1 MTKIEG
7 YEDCHIVNEKSCKIC
22 CGAGYTYE
30 PERYEDG
37 SISRTVY
44 QVPCECIKNGGEI
57 RQGEAAPIGVHS
69 AEDDRQKTCPS
80 PTNTTPLNGGT
91 TQQDGASALSGG
103 NQTSRDGLGGSCER
117 SMGDAS
123 TRKDEGRESNPSP
136 TSTKAELVE
145 VIYAAMDR
153 HSCYRDDAIAA
164 LDALIA
170 IGAVR
175 VK

>member
-57 RQGEAAPIGVHS
+57 RQGEAAPVGVHS

-80 PTNTTPLNGGT
+80 PTY
-91 TQQDGASALSGG
+91 
-103 NQTSRDGLGGSCER
+103 
-117 SMGDAS
+117 
-123 TRKDEGRESNPSP
+123 TRE
-136 TSTKAELVE
+136 ELVE
-145 VIYAAMDR
+145 I
-153 HSCYRDDAIAA
+153 IAKACFWEAWKCQRLLMMTA

>member
-1 MTKIEG
+1 MTKISG

-57 RQGEAAPIGVHS
+57 RQGECAVALDMDS
-69 AEDDRQKTCPS
+69 PS
-80 PTNTTPLNGGT
+80 FPTY
-91 TQQDGASALSGG
+91 
-103 NQTSRDGLGGSCER
+103 
-117 SMGDAS
+117 
-123 TRKDEGRESNPSP
+123 TRE
-136 TSTKAELVE
+136 ELC
-145 VIYAAMDR
+145 
-153 HSCYRDDAIAA
+153 HIAA
-164 LDALIA
+164 KAVFGFARIPECSVMMPAIDALIA
-170 IGAVR
+170 LGAVR

>member
-57 RQGEAAPIGVHS
+57 RQGEAAPVGVHS

-80 PTNTTPLNGGT
+80 PTY
-91 TQQDGASALSGG
+91 
-103 NQTSRDGLGGSCER
+103 
-117 SMGDAS
+117 
-123 TRKDEGRESNPSP
+123 TRE
-136 TSTKAELVE
+136 ELVK
-145 VIYAAMDR
+145 VILAAYHETETVGLASGRGMR
-153 HSCYRDDAIAA
+153 AA

>member
-1 MTKIEG
+1 MTKISG

-37 SISRTVY
+37 SIGRTVY

-80 PTNTTPLNGGT
+80 PTHTREELVRIMTTAIRENYYGVLDSSIT
-91 TQQDGASALSGG
+91 
-103 NQTSRDGLGGSCER
+103 LGGEQC
-117 SMGDAS
+117 
-123 TRKDEGRESNPSP
+123 
-136 TSTKAELVE
+136 
-145 VIYAAMDR
+145 
-153 HSCYRDDAIAA
+153 AA

>member
-1 MTKIEG
+1 MTKISG

-37 SISRTVY
+37 SIGRTVY

-80 PTNTTPLNGGT
+80 PTHT
-91 TQQDGASALSGG
+91 
-103 NQTSRDGLGGSCER
+103 RDELV
-117 SMGDAS
+117 
-123 TRKDEGRESNPSP
+123 DEMAQAIA
-136 TSTKAELVE
+136 KAEVRMKQRMLTWSQSAE
-145 VIYAAMDR
+145 
-153 HSCYRDDAIAA
+153 AA